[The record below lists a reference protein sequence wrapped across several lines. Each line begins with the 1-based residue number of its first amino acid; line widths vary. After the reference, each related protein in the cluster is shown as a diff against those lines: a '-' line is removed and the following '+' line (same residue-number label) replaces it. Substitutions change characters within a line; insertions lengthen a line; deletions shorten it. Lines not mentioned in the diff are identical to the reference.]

1 MRVSWA
7 FLCRNSAIDIDTN
20 SISLFN
26 IIEEISIPSDPPPS
40 EGEDDSSLPMALGS
54 CELVIAS
61 TRTNVDVPEQLNLR
75 VLLNFPTD
83 TPPEIMLEASIDL
96 SSTHRSR
103 IRLGMPGLP
112 ISGVGTYRFA
122 IETRTSEEVDWYEL
136 HHVPFEVSQQTQ
148 DVG

>member
-7 FLCRNSAIDIDTN
+7 FLCRNSAIDVDSN
-20 SISLFN
+20 GVSLFN
-26 IIEEISIPSDPPPS
+26 IIEEISLPSDPPPS
-40 EGEDDSSLPMALGS
+40 EDVDDNSLPMALGS

-61 TRTNVDVPEQLNLR
+61 TRTNMDVPEQSIIR

-83 TPPEIMLEASIDL
+83 RPPEVMLEAPIDL
-96 SSTHRSR
+96 SSAHRSR

-122 IETRTSEEVDWYEL
+122 IEARTSENQDWVEL
-136 HHVPFEVSQQTQ
+136 HQVPLDVWQQTQ